1 MRMIKYLKII
11 IALFFFESLFASFVF
26 SLDKH
31 GYITK
36 LGTNL
41 FYREVQDANRTVLSM
56 NEIRPVT
63 AGMDGLT
70 VTFYFTANLSK
81 VTKPLKLL
89 SFTNSTEDKSYIDLF
104 YDKGTI
110 TVRRKYAPGSEY
122 YYDYHLYDPM
132 FTIDSN
138 AVMWEVHIFFTG
150 SFFWVETRDTRGV
163 ANNRWHAPLFI
174 GVDSPPRF
182 SFMNDFIN
190 RSLQAKLIFGDPNPS
205 TTFTMPEEIGIY
217 EFKYSELRS
226 RLNNEFSK
234 DN

>member
-26 SLDKH
+26 SQDKH

-110 TVRRKYAPGSEY
+110 TVRRK
-122 YYDYHLYDPM
+122 
-132 FTIDSN
+132 
-138 AVMWEVHIFFTG
+138 
-150 SFFWVETRDTRGV
+150 
-163 ANNRWHAPLFI
+163 
-174 GVDSPPRF
+174 
-182 SFMNDFIN
+182 
-190 RSLQAKLIFGDPNPS
+190 
-205 TTFTMPEEIGIY
+205 
-217 EFKYSELRS
+217 
-226 RLNNEFSK
+226 
-234 DN
+234 

>member
-1 MRMIKYLKII
+1 
-11 IALFFFESLFASFVF
+11 
-26 SLDKH
+26 
-31 GYITK
+31 
-36 LGTNL
+36 
-41 FYREVQDANRTVLSM
+41 
-56 NEIRPVT
+56 
-63 AGMDGLT
+63 
-70 VTFYFTANLSK
+70 
-81 VTKPLKLL
+81 
-89 SFTNSTEDKSYIDLF
+89 
-104 YDKGTI
+104 
-110 TVRRKYAPGSEY
+110 
-122 YYDYHLYDPM
+122 M

-217 EFKYSELRS
+217 RSLQAKLIFGDPNPSTTFTMPEEIGIYEFKYSELRS

>member
-1 MRMIKYLKII
+1 MRMIKYLKVIV
-11 IALFFFESLFASFVF
+11 ALFFLESLFISFVF
-26 SLDKH
+26 SQDKH

-41 FYREVQDANRTVLSM
+41 FYREVRDANRTVLSM
-56 NEIRPVT
+56 SEIRPVT

-70 VTFYFTANLSK
+70 VTFYFTANLSQI
-81 VTKPLKLL
+81 TKPLKLL
-89 SFTNSTEDKSYIDLF
+89 SFTNGTEDKSYIDFF
-104 YDKGTI
+104 YDNGTM

-122 YYDYHLYDPM
+122 YYDYRLYDPM
-132 FTIDSN
+132 FTIDSG

-150 SFFWVETRDTRGV
+150 YFFWIETRDTRGI

-174 GVDSPPRF
+174 GIDFSPRF
-182 SFMNDFIN
+182 SFMDDFLN
-190 RSLQAKLIFGDPNPS
+190 RSSQAKLIFGDPNPL